1 MAAECLKERNDY
13 LNAFCKNYKFRLHYG
28 DITDSSSVSGIIKKT
43 KPNLQT
49 DKVISENTSKEIRLI
64 LEKVV
69 TKGTARDS
77 DFGGYGVGGK
87 TGTAE
92 KPNPIEGGYYENK
105 VISTF
110 ASVFPISTG
119 KFVMVVTLDEPE
131 NNFGSE
137 SYRYAS
143 KTAVPVAA
151 KIISRVAPLLNLV
164 KQ

>member
-1 MAAECLKERNDY
+1 M
-13 LNAFCKNYKFRLHYG
+13 
-28 DITDSSSVSGIIKKT
+28 
-43 KPNLQT
+43 QT
-49 DKVISENTSKEIRLI
+49 DKIISQSTSKEVRLI

-119 KFVMVVTLDEPE
+119 KFVIGGPDGDAGLP
-131 NNFGSE
+131 G
-137 SYRYAS
+137 R
-143 KTAVPVAA
+143 
-151 KIISRVAPLLNLV
+151 KIIVDTYGGSAPHGGGALGLGFATH
-164 KQ
+164 KRRRQRPIAP

>member
-1 MAAECLKERNDY
+1 M
-13 LNAFCKNYKFRLHYG
+13 
-28 DITDSSSVSGIIKKT
+28 
-43 KPNLQT
+43 
-49 DKVISENTSKEIRLI
+49 

-69 TKGTARDS
+69 TKGTARES
-77 DFGGYGVGGK
+77 DFGGYRVGGK

-92 KPNPIEGGYYENK
+92 KPNPIHGGYHEDK

-110 ASVFPISTG
+110 VSVFPIT
-119 KFVMVVTLDEPE
+119 KANYVLVVTLDEPE

-151 KIISRVAPLLNLV
+151 KIISRVAPLLNLD
-164 KQ
+164 KN